1 MSVLIVTLVSFL
13 FLWQGKLN
21 VCAAK
26 EGPPEQIERIFELTP
41 EEILQV
47 PKRIVEGMAV
57 YELDEASIVV
67 EETQNGSAEGANVI
81 RFSKKGGGVA
91 GQRSRKDREEECH
104 RRNGL

>member
-1 MSVLIVTLVSFL
+1 MSVLIVTLVSFV

-67 EETQNGSAEGANVI
+67 EETQNGRAEWGECNKI
-81 RFSKKGGGVA
+81 FKKGGGVA
-91 GQRSRKDREEECH
+91 GQRSRKDREEERH
-104 RRNGL
+104 RRSGL